1 MPTRP
6 KSDGRCIHCREKMA
20 KETKDHV
27 FPSAWYP
34 DSTPSHIQ
42 HLTAPS
48 CLKCNGDS
56 GVKEHK
62 LLVRLALCVNPL
74 KPEVQ
79 GLAKRALASL
89 GIGIT
94 GLEPDEMLKRQTLK
108 EQVFKDA
115 RPYTGENKQHLVPGL
130 GPHPEGAPG
139 QQQLEIDIPGDLLFD
154 VTKKIV
160 RGLEWWWASGRIIEP
175 PFEIDVLMVPAEE
188 LPQQVARLLSFLSR
202 EHLGPGFRYRR
213 GPAQDG
219 SGAVLYEIV
228 VWDSITFYCVILP
241 PEAEDEVAASTL
253 TAG

>member
-1 MPTRP
+1 MPKRP

-34 DSTPSHIQ
+34 DSTPSHVQ

-48 CLKCNGDS
+48 CEKCNGES
-56 GVKEHK
+56 GEKEHK

-89 GIGIT
+89 GIGVT
-94 GLEPDEMLKRQTLK
+94 GLEPEEMRKRQALK
-108 EQVFKDA
+108 EEVFKDA
-115 RPYTGENKQHLVPGL
+115 KPYTGENKEHMVPGL
-130 GPHPEGAPG
+130 GPHPQGTPG
-139 QQQLEIDIPGDLLFD
+139 LQQLEIGIPGDLLDD

-160 RGLEWWWASGRIIEP
+160 RGLEWWWANGRIVEP
-175 PFEIDVLMVPAEE
+175 PFEIEVLMLHAAD
-188 LPQQVARLLSFLSR
+188 LPQAVAQLMANFSR
-202 EHLGPGFRYRR
+202 EHLGPGFGYRR

-228 VWDSITFYCVILP
+228 VWDAITFYCSIMP
-241 PEAEDEVAASTL
+241 PETEDEIASSKL